1 VRKRAAESKPQRG
14 MLVSCGVENLR
25 LHFGNR
31 QQPDRALVTGVHRIV
46 REASGLLGVGDNAQ
60 GALLAQFCMDRRGL
74 WLQVAAGIRGVH
86 VNGRPVQRM
95 ALLRAGDT
103 IYLDGAEILVQA
115 SHQGLDA
122 VPPADP
128 AESDPRIVLRGVGG
142 KHHGRAFTLSQPCL
156 VGRAADAA
164 IRIDD
169 ADFAERHA
177 QLERRGDR
185 VLLRGLSSTA
195 GSMVNGV
202 MVRDALLAAGDQ
214 VAFGSQH
221 RFLVEVPWQ
230 EASGEAAGL
239 TDDGGEEGA
248 GSDAVPINKP
258 SMRRWPWLLL
268 AALFLAAML
277 SALLLFGAG

>member
-1 VRKRAAESKPQRG
+1 VRKRAAESKPQPG

-46 REASGLLGVGDNAQ
+46 REASGLLGVGDSAQ

-95 ALLRAGDT
+95 ALVRAGDT

-128 AESDPRIVLRGVGG
+128 ADNDPRIVLRGVGG
-142 KHHGRAFTLSQPCL
+142 KHHGRAFNLSQPCL
-156 VGRAADAA
+156 VGRASDAT

-169 ADFAERHA
+169 PDFAERHA
-177 QLERRGDR
+177 QLERRSDR
-185 VLLRGLSSTA
+185 VLLRGLGSAT
-195 GSMVNGV
+195 SMVNGV
-202 MVRDALLAAGDQ
+202 AVRDALLAAGDQ

-239 TDDGGEEGA
+239 ADDGAEEGT
-248 GSDAVPINKP
+248 GSDAVPVNKP